1 MEVDKIV
8 EAILF
13 VASRPVGVEEIVKAG
28 IKKKN
33 LRKAI
38 NELKKRYENS
48 SIEIVEI
55 DGKYVMQIRSEF
67 AEHVKKFAPM
77 NISKSVLKTLAI
89 IAYHQPVKQSEM
101 KRIVG
106 SQIYEHVRELKKKG
120 FIKTRKEGRTKMI
133 ELTPYFYDYFGFD
146 KKNKE
151 KMKEILYSKI
161 FNEEDQVVKS

>member
-1 MEVDKIV
+1 MEADKVV

-13 VASRPVGVEEIVKAG
+13 VASRPVGVDEIIKAG
-28 IKKKN
+28 VSKKN
-33 LRKAI
+33 LEKAI
-38 NELKKRYENS
+38 NELKNRYKNS
-48 SIEIVEI
+48 AIEIVEV
-55 DGKYVMQIRSEF
+55 DDKYVMQIRNEF

-101 KRIVG
+101 KKIVG
-106 SQIYEHVRELKKKG
+106 SQIYEHVKELKKEG
-120 FIKTRKEGRTKMI
+120 FIKTKREGRTKII
-133 ELTPYFYDYFGFD
+133 EVSNYFYDYFGFS

-161 FNEEDQVVKS
+161 FNEEDQQAKN

>member
-1 MEVDKIV
+1 MEADKIV

-13 VASRPVGVEEIVKAG
+13 GAGRPVGIDEIIKAG

-33 LRKAI
+33 LEKAI
-38 NELKKRYENS
+38 DGLKKRYENS
-48 SIEIVEI
+48 AIEIVEI

-106 SQIYEHVRELKKKG
+106 SQIYEHVKELKKKG
-120 FIKTRKEGRTKMI
+120 FIKTRREGRTKII
-133 ELTPYFYDYFGFD
+133 EVSTYFYDYFGFS
-146 KKNKE
+146 KKNRE

-161 FNEEDQVVKS
+161 FNEERQQAKN